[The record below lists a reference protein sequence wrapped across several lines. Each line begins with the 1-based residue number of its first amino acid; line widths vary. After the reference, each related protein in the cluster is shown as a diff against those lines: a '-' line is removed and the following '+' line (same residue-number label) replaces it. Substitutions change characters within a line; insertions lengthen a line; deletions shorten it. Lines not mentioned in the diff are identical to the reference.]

1 MTFDIDSDFLKG
13 YEENQPLRDVNVD
26 TTLLP
31 TLLSGDAN
39 VCVILTRR
47 AVSGGEEKSF
57 HKYFCNGE
65 TSITPFETWSSSKIF
80 AMANAAS
87 SLRTEATCALN
98 EYGDVCSSDLHLLIL
113 FAVLHTGISIVTEQ
127 FPLLC
132 VNACREKWQDSSG

>member
-98 EYGDVCSSDLHLLIL
+98 EYGLDAATTGDVYT
-113 FAVLHTGISIVTEQ
+113 HTSTNIVCCPSHWYQ
-127 FPLLC
+127 HS
-132 VNACREKWQDSSG
+132 N